1 MLQVSWQKRTSATG
15 AATRTGSSPLMGMA
29 LVNARSN
36 YCGAHAHRVHV
47 RSELDIL
54 RLPGVPFPPSSKC
67 ILPMRCCREGLDCLE
82 GLANQIE
89 GLAIQVGRV
98 PGRLL
103 ELLDELLSV
112 VPMRTTAS

>member
-15 AATRTGSSPLMGMA
+15 TATRTGSSPLMGMA

-54 RLPGVPFPPSSKC
+54 RLPGVPFPPSSIC
-67 ILPMRCCREGLDCLE
+67 RRRLGCREGLDCLE
-82 GLANQIE
+82 GLANQME
-89 GLAIQVGRV
+89 GLAGPAGRV

>member
-54 RLPGVPFPPSSKC
+54 RLPGVPFPPSSIC
-67 ILPMRCCREGLDCLE
+67 RRRLRCREGLDCLE
-82 GLANQIE
+82 GLANQME
-89 GLAIQVGRV
+89 GLAIPVGRV